1 MDIKENKVA
10 VIGLGYVGL
19 PLAIRCI
26 EKGYSVIGLD
36 LDQRKL
42 DSIAQGKSP
51 FKEEFIEERLDLLKK
66 LEATNNA
73 SVLKDAD
80 IILICVPTPVDEQ
93 FYPNLDPVRGAVKLC
108 IENTRKGQLVVVES
122 TINPGVCEEVVEP
135 MFAKAG
141 LVEGKDYYLAHCP
154 ERIDPGNAKWNVTN
168 IPRVVGSI
176 SEKGVSIAKEFYSSI
191 IDGEVRAMKSI
202 REAEATKVVENSFR
216 DINIAFVNELAKSFD
231 QMGIDV
237 KDVILGA
244 ATKPFAFMP
253 HFPGRGVGGHCIP
266 VDPYYLIE
274 QAKKKGFDH
283 HFLRVAREINNSMPN
298 YTVELMQDLLNN
310 IELPM
315 KGIKIGVMGLSYK
328 ANIDDLRE
336 SPSVK
341 IIKELKKKDAT
352 VVSFDPYILGMSDV
366 KTVDEFLKEVQ
377 AVIFVTNHQEFM
389 EIPLEKFKENGVL
402 AIVDGMNVLD
412 GEKIKELGMEYH
424 GIGRR

>member
-1 MDIKENKVA
+1 MEIKQNKIA
-10 VIGLGYVGL
+10 VVGLGYVGL

-36 LDQRKL
+36 LDRKKL
-42 DSIAQGKSP
+42 DSIAEGRSP
-51 FKEEFIEERLDLLKK
+51 FKEEFIEERLELLKK
-66 LEATNNA
+66 LDASDDSSKLAEAD
-73 SVLKDAD
+73 V
-80 IILICVPTPVDEQ
+80 ILICVPTPVDEQ
-93 FYPNLDPVRGAVKLC
+93 FYPNLGPVRGAISMC
-108 IENTRKGQLVVVES
+108 IEHRKPGQLVVVES

-141 LVEGKDYYLAHCP
+141 LKEGEDYYLAHCP
-154 ERIDPGNAKWNVTN
+154 ERIDPGNEKWNVTN
-168 IPRVVGSI
+168 IPRVVGSM
-176 SEKGVSIAKEFYSSI
+176 SQKGVEKAKAFYDSI

-310 IELPM
+310 VKLPM
-315 KGIKIGVMGLSYK
+315 KGTKIGVMGLSYK

-336 SPSVK
+336 SPAIK
-341 IIKELKKKDAT
+341 IIKELEKKNADI
-352 VVSFDPYILGMSDV
+352 VSFDPYILEMSDV
-366 KTVDEFLKEVQ
+366 KTASDFLKEVD
-377 AVIFVTNHQEFM
+377 AVIFVTSHKEFM
-389 EIPLEKFKENGVL
+389 EIPLEKFKENGIV
-402 AIVDGMNVLD
+402 AIVDGMNALD

>member
-1 MDIKENKVA
+1 METTKNKVA

-26 EKGYSVIGLD
+26 EKGYNVTGVD

-42 DSIAQGKSP
+42 DAIANGKSP
-51 FKEEFIEERLDLLKK
+51 FKEEFIEDRLDLLSK
-66 LEATNNA
+66 LSATNDA
-73 SVLKDAD
+73 SALKEVD

-93 FYPNLDPVRGAVKLC
+93 FYPDLNPVKGAIKMC
-108 IENTRKGQLVVVES
+108 IENRKPGQLVIVES

-135 MFAKAG
+135 MFQEVG
-141 LVEGKDYYLAHCP
+141 LKEGKDYYLAHCP
-154 ERIDPGNAKWNVTN
+154 ERIDPGNKKWNVTN
-168 IPRVVGSI
+168 IPRVVGSM
-176 SEKGVSIAKEFYSSI
+176 SQKGVEMAKAFYDSV
-191 IDGEVRAMKSI
+191 IDGEIRAMKSI

-283 HFLRVAREINNSMPN
+283 HFLRVAREINNSMPS
-298 YTVELMQDLLNN
+298 YTVELMQDLLNKAK
-310 IELPM
+310 LPV
-315 KGIKIGVMGLSYK
+315 KGTKVGVMGLSYK

-336 SPSVK
+336 SPAIK
-341 IIKELKKKDAT
+341 IIKELEKKEADI
-352 VVSFDPYILGMSDV
+352 VRFDPYILEMSDV
-366 KTVDEFLKEVQ
+366 KTIEEFLKEVT
-377 AVIFVTNHQEFM
+377 AVILVTGHDEFM
-389 EIPLEKFKENGVL
+389 KVTPEQYKENGIV
-402 AIVDGMNVLD
+402 AIMDGMNVLD
-412 GEKIKELGMEYH
+412 GEKIKELGIEYH

>member
-1 MDIKENKVA
+1 MNIKERKVA

-19 PLAIRCI
+19 PLAIRCL
-26 EKGYSVIGLD
+26 EKEYSVIGVD

-42 DSIAQGKSP
+42 DAIAQGKSP
-51 FKEEFIEERLDLLKK
+51 FKEEFIEERLDLLKR
-66 LEATNNA
+66 LDATNDA
-73 SVLKDAD
+73 SRLSEAD

-93 FYPNLDPVRGAVKLC
+93 FYPDLNPVRGAVKMC
-108 IENTRKGQLVVVES
+108 IENKKAGQLVVVES

-135 MFAKAG
+135 MFAEAG
-141 LVEGKDYYLAHCP
+141 LKEGVDYYLAHCP
-154 ERIDPGNAKWNVTN
+154 ERIDPGNEKWNVTN
-168 IPRVVGSI
+168 IPRVVGSM
-176 SEKGVSIAKEFYSSI
+176 SGEGVKMAKAFYDSI
-191 IDGEVRAMKSI
+191 IDGEVRMMKSI

-244 ATKPFAFMP
+244 ATKPFAFMA

-283 HFLRVAREINNSMPN
+283 HFLRVAREINNSMPG

-310 IELPM
+310 AKLPV
-315 KGIKIGVMGLSYK
+315 KGTKIGVLGLSYK

-336 SPSVK
+336 SPAIK
-341 IIKELKKKDAT
+341 IIKELEKKNADI
-352 VVSFDPYILGMSDV
+352 VRFDPYILDMSDV
-366 KTVDEFLKEVQ
+366 KTVEEFLSEVQ
-377 AVIFVTNHQEFM
+377 AVILVTNHKEFM
-389 EIPLEKFKENGVL
+389 EISPERYKENGVV
-402 AIVDGMNVLD
+402 AIVDGMNALD
-412 GEKIKELGMEYH
+412 GEKIKELGIEYH